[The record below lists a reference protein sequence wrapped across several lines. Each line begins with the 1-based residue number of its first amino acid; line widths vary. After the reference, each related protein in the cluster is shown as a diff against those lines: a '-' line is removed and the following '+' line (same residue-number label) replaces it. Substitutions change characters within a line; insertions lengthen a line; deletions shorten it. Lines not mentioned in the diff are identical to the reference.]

1 MYLTRMQSTS
11 AVDELRGEIA
21 AACRRLAGDGLVIGT
36 AGNVSARV
44 DDQIAITATGAAFE
58 QMTAEQVSVVD
69 LTGRVVLGPLAPTS
83 ELELHLGIYRDFGAG
98 AVVHTHAPM
107 ATAVGC
113 VVDLLPCVHYQMLL
127 LGGDVRVAPYATFG
141 TPELAANVH
150 AALAGRAAALM
161 ANHGAVTHA
170 DDLAKA
176 VELALLLEWACTV
189 YWRAAAIGTPRA
201 LDADAQAAVID
212 AALQRGYGS
221 SRPADVNQEKDSA

>member
-1 MYLTRMQSTS
+1 MQSTP
-11 AVDELRGEIA
+11 AVDERRGEIA
-21 AACRRLAGDGLVIGT
+21 AACRRLAADGLVIGT
-36 AGNVSARV
+36 AGNVSARA
-44 DDQIAITATGAAFE
+44 DDLIAITATGAAFE

-69 LTGRVVLGPLAPTS
+69 LSGRVVLGSLAPTS
-83 ELELHLGIYRDFGAG
+83 ELELHLGIYRDFDAG

-150 AALAGRAAALM
+150 AALEGRAAALM

-170 DDLAKA
+170 EDLAKA

-201 LDADAQAAVID
+201 LDTEAQAAVID

-221 SRPADVNQEKDSA
+221 SRPANAHEEKDSA